1 MDVATFKSQMQVGT
15 IYKFYVFTGVEW
27 KVQQIYIKQ
36 LAKIKH
42 LDVVYIDSIS
52 DIYAKLKNK
61 SFLVSSNYLYVV
73 RDDKDIMTDD
83 KLQKQIETLLG
94 DNILI
99 MLLSNVDKR
108 TKFYKDFNSIFVD
121 FEPLKP
127 EILKKYIKKEA
138 DLSDKNIN
146 KLMEICEY
154 DYGRCLLEIDKLK
167 LYMVYAESQGYDMW
181 YDESFE
187 YLLKDGTIHIPPKDA
202 IFEFVDAILDGKVNK
217 SFELYAQCLAVG
229 EATLV
234 MLSVLY
240 NNAKAVLQVQTCESK
255 DIAKSTGL
263 TSWQIMQAKKHLNIY
278 TNDELIRLLS
288 IIQKCEKGIK
298 TGTMEEQWAMEY
310 VLIKVM

>member
-1 MDVATFKSQMQVGT
+1 MDVATFKSQMQAGT

-61 SFLVSSNYLYVV
+61 SFLVASNNLYVV
-73 RDDKDIMTDD
+73 RDDKDIMSDD
-83 KLQKQIETLLG
+83 KLQHQIEALLG

-108 TKFYKDFNSIFVD
+108 TKFYKDFNTVFVD

-146 KLMEICEY
+146 KLMELCEY
-154 DYGRCLLEIDKLK
+154 DYGRCLLEVDKIK
-167 LYMVYAESQGYDMW
+167 NYEMRPNLYPNSI
-181 YDESFE
+181 FE
-187 YLLKDGTIHIPPKDA
+187 LLLQDGTIYTPPKDA